1 MQFSAMTMNMF
12 FPDDDNPKDD
22 ERIIDMTAAQA
33 IWFAE
38 LGYNPWFTDH
48 HFRGPWHSN
57 PLQFAS
63 YIAAQIPADCYL
75 GFGVL
80 STPYYNPVR
89 LVEAMNLLDQLTHGR
104 TLYGLG
110 SGFPGLEPA
119 GMGLEA
125 DYHGSGKAAQDTLE
139 IMQKLWDFRTGD
151 PEYVFKTPAHQG
163 AIRRRVTPAP
173 YRKHHPTVI
182 RTASRDASLLAAA
195 KNGWPVFLGA
205 TGATAT
211 PAEQWRTYLDAL
223 AKERHAPDV
232 IAECLRWSTV
242 DWLSVVVAD
251 TDEEA
256 QKRLDLARAE
266 RTQMRQKYSAQHG
279 PLHGP
284 LARAKTGQANAT
296 AFAAGGDMMDSIVG
310 SPATVTRKVQEL
322 VDLGINHLLLRF
334 VGEWTGET
342 RWISETSMN
351 LFAQE
356 VAPKFRQVT
365 PHRDLNRLM
374 ASVAR

>member
-1 MQFSAMTMNMF
+1 MDFSTMVLTMYVVHEDG
-12 FPDDDNPKDD
+12 PDTD
-22 ERIIDMTAAQA
+22 EDVLGVAVDQSLAS
-33 IWFAE
+33 AE
-38 LGYNPWFTDH
+38 LGFNPWFTEH
-48 HFRGPWHSN
+48 HFRGPWHSS
-57 PLQFAS
+57 PIQFAS
-63 YIAAQIPADCYL
+63 YIAPQIPADRHL
-75 GFGVL
+75 GFGVI

-89 LVEAMNLLDQLTHGR
+89 LVESMNLLDQLTRGR

-119 GMGLEA
+119 GMGLET

-139 IMQKLWDFRTGD
+139 IIQKLWDFRTGD
-151 PEYVFKTPAHQG
+151 PEYSFKTQTHQG

-173 YRKHHPTVI
+173 YRKNHPTVI
-182 RTASRDASLLAAA
+182 RTASRDASLIAAA

-205 TGATAT
+205 TGAQASA
-211 PAEQWRTYLDAL
+211 AEQWRTYLDAL
-223 AKERHAPDV
+223 AKESHSPDV

-251 TDEEA
+251 TDAEA

-266 RTQMRQKYSAQHG
+266 RTTMRQRYSAQHG

-284 LARAKTGQANAT
+284 LSRAKTGPSSAS
-296 AFAAGGDMMDSIVG
+296 AFTAGGDMMDSIAG
-310 SPATVTRKVQEL
+310 SPETVTRKVQEL

-342 RWISETSMN
+342 RWISETSMK
-351 LFAQE
+351 LFAE
-356 VAPKFRQVT
+356 EIAPKFRDI
-365 PHRDLNRLM
+365 PSRRDL
-374 ASVAR
+374 AAFAA